1 MRWDMLVSVIQIG
14 NSRGIRIPKAILD
27 QLNVSE
33 KLDLE
38 VENQQIIL
46 RPVKDKPRQGWSA
59 ALKKMSSLTE
69 DRLLIPETSVTD
81 GFEWEW

>member
-1 MRWDMLVSVIQIG
+1 MLVSVIQIG
-14 NSRGIRIPKAILD
+14 NSRGIRLPKAILD

-46 RPVKDKPRQGWSA
+46 KPVQDKPRHGWSEEF
-59 ALKKMSSLTE
+59 KKMASLKE
-69 DRLLIPETSVTD
+69 DRLLIPENSGMD

>member
-1 MRWDMLVSVIQIG
+1 MLVSVIQIG
-14 NSRGIRIPKAILD
+14 NSRGIRLPKAILD
-27 QLNVSE
+27 QLNISE

-46 RPVKDKPRQGWSA
+46 KPVQDKPRQGWSDA
-59 ALKKMSSLTE
+59 FKEMASLKE
-69 DRLLIPETSVTD
+69 DRLLIADTNGTE

>member
-1 MRWDMLVSVIQIG
+1 MLVSVIQIG
-14 NSRGIRIPKAILD
+14 NSRGIRLPKAILD

-38 VENQQIIL
+38 VENQQIVL
-46 RPVKDKPRQGWSA
+46 RPVQSDPRYGWDKA
-59 ALKKMSSLTE
+59 FKEMASLQE
-69 DRLLIPETSVTD
+69 DTLLNEEVIIPD

>member
-1 MRWDMLVSVIQIG
+1 MLVSVIQIG
-14 NSRGIRIPKAILD
+14 NSRGIRLPKAILD
-27 QLNVSE
+27 QLNISE

-46 RPVKDKPRQGWSA
+46 KPVQDKPRHGWSDA
-59 ALKKMSSLTE
+59 FKEMASLKE
-69 DRLLIPETSVTD
+69 DRLLIPEASETE

>member
-1 MRWDMLVSVIQIG
+1 MLVSVIQIG
-14 NSRGIRIPKAILD
+14 NSRGIRLPKAILD
-27 QLNVSE
+27 QLNISE

-46 RPVKDKPRQGWSA
+46 RPVQDQPRQSWSEEFRKMA
-59 ALKKMSSLTE
+59 ALKE
-69 DRLLIPETSVTD
+69 DRLLISETNEMD

>member
-1 MRWDMLVSVIQIG
+1 MLVSVIQIG
-14 NSRGIRIPKAILD
+14 NSRGIRLPKAILD

-46 RPVKDKPRQGWSA
+46 KPVQDKPRHGWSDA
-59 ALKKMSSLTE
+59 FKEMASLKE
-69 DRLLIPETSVTD
+69 DRLLIADTNGTE

>member
-1 MRWDMLVSVIQIG
+1 MLVSVIQIG
-14 NSRGIRIPKAILD
+14 NSRGIRLPKAILE

-46 RPVKDKPRQGWSA
+46 KPVQDKPRQGWSDA
-59 ALKKMSSLTE
+59 FRKMAFLKE
-69 DRLLIPETSVTD
+69 DRLLIAEASEPE

>member
-1 MRWDMLVSVIQIG
+1 MLVSVIQIG
-14 NSRGIRIPKAILD
+14 NSRGIRLPKAILD

-33 KLDLE
+33 QLDLE

-46 RPVKDKPRQGWSA
+46 KPVQDPPRQGWSEEFRKMA
-59 ALKKMSSLTE
+59 ALKE
-69 DRLLIPETSVTD
+69 DRLLISETNETD